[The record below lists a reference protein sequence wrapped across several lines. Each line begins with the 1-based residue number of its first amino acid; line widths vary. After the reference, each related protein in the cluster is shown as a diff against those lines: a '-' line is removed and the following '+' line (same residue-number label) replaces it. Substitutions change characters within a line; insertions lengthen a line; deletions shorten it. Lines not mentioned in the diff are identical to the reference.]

1 MIHIIYHKNCF
12 DGFTAAWVANKF
24 FAAEEKIFHSAN
36 HGDEPP
42 EVNKDD
48 KVYILDFSYKLDK
61 LRELEQKAGKGNV
74 IVLDHHKTA
83 MNDLSSFS
91 NAVFDMGRSG
101 CSITWD
107 YFFPDKA
114 KPEFIRYVEDRDLW
128 NHSLPYTKEVC
139 SYIYSFPFSFEQW
152 DEFFLAWDINWAV
165 ATGSH
170 LLRQYKELVGYVLSC
185 PIKVGEVPYF
195 NTNGDFGSDVCNKA
209 CTEMKVPFSLYF
221 YYEQERTKFGI
232 RGDGSIDVSAI
243 AKAFGGGGH
252 FSAAGF
258 DLPGHVTPEQLGLRS
273 FQPFQQTLR
282 CDWVSPPGETIAD
295 IMDERGMYISGL
307 SNLLGISRTEIH
319 SLLAGTMPLTPD
331 IAQLL
336 TEKLGGSILSWLE
349 RERHYRLQKQVT
361 I

>member
-1 MIHIIYHKNCF
+1 MIHIVYHENCF

-24 FAAEEKIFHSAN
+24 FASEEKIFHPAN

-42 EVNKDD
+42 EVNKGD

-61 LRELEQKAGKGNV
+61 LKELEQKAGEGNV
-74 IVLDHHKTA
+74 LVLDHHKTA

-107 YFFPDKA
+107 YFFPDKN
-114 KPEFIRYVEDRDLW
+114 KPEFIKYVEDRDLW
-128 NHSLPYTKEVC
+128 NHSLSHTKEVC

-152 DEFFLAWDINWAV
+152 DEFFLAWDIDWAV

-170 LLRQYKELVGYVLSC
+170 LLRQYKELVGYVLSY

-195 NTNGDFGSDVCNKA
+195 NTNGNFGSDVCNKA
-209 CTEMKVPFSLYF
+209 CTEMNVPFSLYF
-221 YYEQERTKFGI
+221 YYKQERTNFGI

-243 AKAFGGGGH
+243 AKIFGGGGH

-258 DLPGHVTPEQLGLRS
+258 DLPGHVLPNQLGLNS
-273 FQPFQQTLR
+273 FQPLQQNT
-282 CDWVSPPGETIAD
+282 WASPPGEAIAD
-295 IMDERGMYISGL
+295 IMDKRGMYISGMCM
-307 SNLLGISRTEIH
+307 LLEMERQDLFA
-319 SLLAGTMPLTPD
+319 LLKGDLAITP
-331 IAQLL
+331 ALACLL
-336 TEKLGGSILSWLE
+336 TQKLGGSVLEWLE
-349 RERHYRLQKQVT
+349 RERHYRLQKAAT
-361 I
+361 T